1 MGKHFY
7 TTDPSEVTIAI
18 VRDGK
23 ILEGVACYVL
33 PHTENPQ
40 PPITPLYRLYNPSTD
55 DHLYTISQIE
65 RDERKSEGYID
76 ENVACDVFEPNQAPG
91 TQPLFR
97 AVNLQTGENFYTA
110 NFQEF
115 VTLTTP
121 PPIGVGDFIDG
132 GDAGWIY
139 DLNQASVP
147 QGAVPFYRL
156 FTP

>member
-7 TTDPSEVTIAI
+7 TTDPSGVTTAI

-33 PHTENPQ
+33 PHSENHQ
-40 PPITPLYRLYNPSTD
+40 PPITPLYRLYNPSSD

-76 ENVACDVFEPNQAPG
+76 ENIACDVFEPNQAPG

-97 AVNLQTGENFYTA
+97 AVNFQTAETFYTP
-110 NFQEF
+110 NF
-115 VTLTTP
+115 P
-121 PPIGVGDFIDG
+121 H
-132 GDAGWIY
+132 
-139 DLNQASVP
+139 
-147 QGAVPFYRL
+147 
-156 FTP
+156 